1 MLVGYLFFFVAALD
15 SRLPQ
20 NEMQV
25 AMIFKLIAPSAKDNA
40 QRLRMHAQKNAVLFF
55 FKVAELATQPVLH
68 KKRLVGRALR
78 RIPGCHRRSRVEP
91 TRVCKNAAAKRGY
104 HRCSGDSSWASS

>member
-55 FKVAELATQPVLH
+55 LKWQ
-68 KKRLVGRALR
+68 
-78 RIPGCHRRSRVEP
+78 S
-91 TRVCKNAAAKRGY
+91 
-104 HRCSGDSSWASS
+104 